1 MRYTKICLTIVTIMF
16 LHTLATC
23 QFGFSSFSSILNVKS
38 STSLK
43 FGISNP
49 PIMVVKAP
57 GNIIGSIGQGPI
69 ASYNVGSQATTI
81 SYEVHIHNWIDQSK
95 LWDISRRCL
104 NEHHIEIYGGLDL
117 LGDGNWHNPI
127 NPKARAGIEFLANMS
142 FRKYSDYPNTKVKFA
157 VIKNTDF
164 LPSSSGS
171 YGAAYTAFG
180 GQEVAQ
186 WQFRI
191 K

>member
-1 MRYTKICLTIVTIMF
+1 MRYTKICLTIMTIML

-38 STSLK
+38 SSSIK
-43 FGISNP
+43 FGISNA
-49 PIMVVKAP
+49 PIVQLNP
-57 GNIIGSIGQGPI
+57 DIIGVIQGPI
-69 ASYNVGSQATTI
+69 QIMGGGTQSTTI

-104 NEHHIEIYGGLDL
+104 NEHHIEIYGGLDFW
-117 LGDGNWHNPI
+117 GDGNWHNPI
-127 NPKARAGIEFLANMS
+127 NQKARAGIESLANMS